1 VEDYEV
7 ETLIAIRGEME
18 EEFSRCAKKTRFVVV
33 VVVFFFFFFFFFF
46 FLNFFFNKFK
56 FNGLVLCFIFITHI
70 NFF

>member
-1 VEDYEV
+1 LEVEDYEV

-33 VVVFFFFFFFFFF
+33 VVVFFFFFF
-46 FLNFFFNKFK
+46 LNFFFNKFK